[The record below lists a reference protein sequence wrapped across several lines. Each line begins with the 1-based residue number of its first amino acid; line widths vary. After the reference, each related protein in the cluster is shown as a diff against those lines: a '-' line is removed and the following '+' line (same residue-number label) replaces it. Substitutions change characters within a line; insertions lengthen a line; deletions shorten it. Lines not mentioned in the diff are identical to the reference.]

1 MILTSCTGGHEGI
14 DIKAIFLMAFSR
26 NSCCVC
32 VWVGDDKDLPGGH
45 WVSGPLARK
54 PKNVCKLTCIHGRI
68 LLEPY

>member
-54 PKNVCKLTCIHGRI
+54 PENVS
-68 LLEPY
+68 